1 MIKSLYIR
9 VVVTFL
15 VSVIAGTVIAFF
27 LSTWIFKDQ
36 LNDNAHINIRNFGQ
50 DVVEIYR
57 TLPLS
62 EADEFVNKM
71 NQLDLYYIRMVEPSG
86 QTHTFGKDKGHEPI
100 SVTQEQVQKV
110 LEGTVLELTPNG
122 LGTVLL
128 GLPVQTASGT
138 RAMFLETLSPPAAA
152 AVIQWGTIFASS
164 SLAAGSLI
172 ILIASMFLVRPIKTL
187 TQATKRIAAGD
198 FNVKLNIKQTSELG
212 TLARSFEEMM
222 NDLQQLEH
230 MRREFVAN
238 VSHEVQSPLTSI
250 SGYAQ
255 ALKNVELPDQ
265 ERGRYLDIIISEAKR
280 LSKMSDSLLKLSL
293 LESQS
298 HQLLLVTRDLDEQ
311 IRRVIVALQPQWS
324 ARDIRFELDLQKVQ
338 VLADHDQ
345 LNQVWTNIIS
355 NGIKFSEDKGSIHVR
370 MERDS
375 RNVTVRISDH
385 GIGIPLEDQKRI
397 FERFF
402 KADRSHSRKYDGSGM
417 GLAIT
422 KQIVSLHQG
431 DIHVESKIDQ
441 GTTFIITLPIISS
454 ISSSSA
460 GSSVPLGKTMD

>member
-1 MIKSLYIR
+1 LYIR

-15 VSVIAGTVIAFF
+15 ISVIAGTVIAFL
-27 LSTWIFKDQ
+27 LSTWIFEDQ
-36 LNDNAHINIRNFGQ
+36 LNENAHINIRNFGQ
-50 DVVEIYR
+50 DVVEIYK

-62 EADEFVNKM
+62 EADTFVNKM
-71 NQLDLYYIRMVEPSG
+71 KQLDLYYIRMIEPSG
-86 QTHTFGKDKGHEPI
+86 QVHTFGKTIDHKPI
-100 SVTQEQVQKV
+100 SVTKEQVQKV
-110 LEGTVLELTPNG
+110 LEGAVVEATPNG

-128 GLPVQTASGT
+128 GLPVRTVNGT

-152 AVIQWGTIFASS
+152 AVIQWGTIFATS

-198 FNVKLNIKQTSELG
+198 FNVKLNIKQSSELG
-212 TLARSFEEMM
+212 TLARSFEDMM
-222 NDLQQLEH
+222 KDLKQLEQ

-280 LSKMSDSLLKLSL
+280 MSKMSDSLLKLSM

-298 HQLLLVTRDLDEQ
+298 HQLQLATRDQDEQ

-324 ARDIRFELDLQKVQ
+324 DRNIRFELDLQKVQ
-338 VLADHDQ
+338 VIADHDQ
-345 LNQVWTNIIS
+345 LNQVWTNILS
-355 NGIKFSEDKGSIHVR
+355 NAIKFSENNGVIHVR
-370 MERDS
+370 MERDV
-375 RNVTVRISDH
+375 RNVTVQISDQ

-417 GLAIT
+417 GLAIV
-422 KQIVSLHQG
+422 KQIISLHKG
-431 DIHVESKIDQ
+431 DITVESKMGQ
-441 GTTFIITLPIISS
+441 GTTFIVTLPISPPT
-454 ISSSSA
+454 A
-460 GSSVPLGKTMD
+460 G

>member
-15 VSVIAGTVIAFF
+15 VSVIAGTLIAFF
-27 LSTWIFKDQ
+27 LSTWIFEDR

-50 DVVEIYR
+50 DVIQIYQ

-62 EADEFVNKM
+62 EADAFINKM
-71 NQLDLYYIRMVEPSG
+71 KQLDLYYIRMFEPSG
-86 QTHTFGKDKGHEPI
+86 QLLTFGKHRDHQPL
-100 SVTQEQVQKV
+100 SVTGEQIQKV
-110 LEGTVLELTPNG
+110 LEGKTLELTPNG

-128 GLPVQTASGT
+128 GLPIQTASGT

-152 AVIQWGTIFASS
+152 TVIQWGTIFALS
-164 SLAAGSLI
+164 SLTAGSLI
-172 ILIASMFLVRPIKTL
+172 ILIASVFLVRPIKTL
-187 TQATKRIAAGD
+187 TRATKRIAAGD
-198 FNVKLNIKQTSELG
+198 FNVKLNIKQTTELG

-222 NDLQQLEH
+222 QDLQQLEQ

-255 ALKNVELPDQ
+255 ALKNVDLPDPD
-265 ERGRYLDIIISEAKR
+265 RGRYLDIIISEAKR
-280 LSKMSDSLLKLSL
+280 MSKMSDSLLKLTM

-298 HQLLLVTRDLDEQ
+298 HQLQLATRDLDEQ

-324 ARDIRFELDLQKVQ
+324 ARDIHFELDLQKVQ
-338 VLADHDQ
+338 LLADHDQ
-345 LNQVWTNIIS
+345 LNQVWTNILG
-355 NGIKFSEDKGSIHVR
+355 NAIKFSNDQGTIHVR
-370 MERDS
+370 MERDL
-375 RNVTVRISDH
+375 RHVTVHISDQ

-417 GLAIT
+417 GLAIV

-431 DIHVESKIDQ
+431 DIRVKSKPHQ
-441 GTTFIITLPIISS
+441 GTTFIISLPISPPT
-454 ISSSSA
+454 A
-460 GSSVPLGKTMD
+460 E

>member
-15 VSVIAGTVIAFF
+15 VSVIAGTVIAFL
-27 LSTWIFKDQ
+27 LSTWIFEDQ
-36 LNDNAHINIRNFGQ
+36 LNENSHINIRNFGQ
-50 DVVEIYR
+50 DVVQIYK

-62 EADEFVNKM
+62 EADAFVNKM
-71 NQLDLYYIRMVEPSG
+71 KQLDLYYIRMYEPSG
-86 QTHTFGKDKGHEPI
+86 QFQTYGKAIDHNPI
-100 SVTQEQVQKV
+100 SVTKEQLQKV
-110 LEGTVLELTPNG
+110 LEGAVVEATPNG

-128 GLPVQTASGT
+128 GLPVRTSNGT

-152 AVIQWGTIFASS
+152 AVIQWGTIFATS

-172 ILIASMFLVRPIKTL
+172 ILIASMYLVRPIKTL

-198 FNVKLNIKQTSELG
+198 FNVKLNIKQSSELG
-212 TLARSFEEMM
+212 TLARSFEDMM
-222 NDLQQLEH
+222 KDLQQLEQ
-230 MRREFVAN
+230 MRRDFVAN

-255 ALKNVELPDQ
+255 ALKKVELPDQ

-280 LSKMSDSLLKLSL
+280 LSKMSDSLLKLSM

-298 HQLLLVTRDLDEQ
+298 HQLQLTTRDLDEQ

-324 ARDIRFELDLQKVQ
+324 ARNIRFELDLQKVQ
-338 VLADHDQ
+338 VKADHDQ

-355 NGIKFSEDKGSIHVR
+355 NGIKFSEDNGLIHVR
-370 MERDS
+370 MERDI
-375 RNVTVRISDH
+375 RHVTVRISDD
-385 GIGIPLEDQKRI
+385 GIGIPAEDQKRI

-431 DIHVESKIDQ
+431 DIKVESKIDQ
-441 GTTFIITLPIISS
+441 GTTFIITLPISS
-454 ISSSSA
+454 PTA
-460 GSSVPLGKTMD
+460 G